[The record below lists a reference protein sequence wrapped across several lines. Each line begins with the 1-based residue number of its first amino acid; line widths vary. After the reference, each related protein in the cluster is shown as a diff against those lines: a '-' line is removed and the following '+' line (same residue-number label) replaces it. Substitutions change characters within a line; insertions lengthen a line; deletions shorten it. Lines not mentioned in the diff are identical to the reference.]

1 MSAFD
6 KNKAEAQKKWGNT
19 DAYQQHAEKTKD
31 YSKEKWNDL
40 ASGMDQI
47 IAAFALCMKQGELAD
62 SSRAQDLV
70 KTLQNHITENY
81 YLCTKQILAGLGQ
94 MYVADER
101 FQNNIDK
108 HAPGTAAFVCE
119 AITTYCCKS

>member
-6 KNKAEAQKKWGNT
+6 KYKAEAQEKWGNP

-31 YSKEKWNDL
+31 YSKEKWNGL
-40 ASGMDQI
+40 AADMDQI
-47 IAAFALCMKQGELAD
+47 MADFALCMQKGEPAN
-62 SSRAQDLV
+62 SQQAQNLV
-70 KTLQNHITENY
+70 KKLQNHITENY
-81 YLCTKQILAGLGQ
+81 YHCTDQILADLGQ

-119 AITTYCCKS
+119 AITAYCC

>member
-6 KNKAEAQKKWGNT
+6 KYKAEAQKKWGNT

-31 YSKEKWNDL
+31 YSKEKWNSL
-40 ASGMDQI
+40 AADMDQI
-47 IAAFALCMKQGELAD
+47 MADFALCMKQGEPAD

-81 YLCTKQILAGLGQ
+81 YHCTDQILAGLGQ

-108 HAPGTAAFVCE
+108 HAPGTAVFVCE
-119 AITTYCCKS
+119 AITAYCC

>member
-6 KNKAEAQKKWGNT
+6 KYKAEAQEKWGST
-19 DAYQQHAEKTKD
+19 EAYRQHAEKTKD

-47 IAAFALCMKQGELAD
+47 MADFALCMQKGEPAN
-62 SSRAQDLV
+62 SQQAQNLV
-70 KTLQNHITENY
+70 KKLQNHITENY
-81 YLCTKQILAGLGQ
+81 YHCTDQSLAGLGQ

-101 FQNNIDK
+101 FQNHLDK
-108 HAPGTAAFVCE
+108 HAPGTAVFVCE
-119 AITTYCCKS
+119 AITTYCC